1 MVMAESH
8 VVSALA
14 NKRAEIAGMIAR
26 AQQQLGQFRADLVHL
41 DATIRLF
48 APAMEPETIP
58 PKRILNLISGSNRA
72 VCRAVCSM
80 RFVGRVRQS
89 AHPTSSGR

>member
-1 MVMAESH
+1 MDMAESH
-8 VVSALA
+8 GVSALA
-14 NKRAEIAGMIAR
+14 NERAEIAGMIAR
-26 AQQQLGQFRADLVHL
+26 AQQQLGQFRAGLVHL

-58 PKRILNLISGSNRA
+58 PKRIVHLISGSNQE

-80 RFVGRVRQS
+80 RFVGRVRRS
-89 AHPTSSGR
+89 AHRTSSGP